1 LPSLEVNPDL
11 TKTLAPSNDRDWSPD
26 QAVLAWAE
34 FRGNQV
40 TLHNIRNCTYRTRED
55 YDVAHYDKTLDL
67 DKLTSVDFVVVP
79 FNDMPE
85 IAHTAL
91 SFGFDDKDYVVV
103 SVEIRRERGEAYH
116 ALKGFFRQYE
126 LMYAVVDERDF
137 VLLNAVQ
144 YMSDVY
150 VHRTRATPQQA
161 QALFVDVMRRVNTL
175 VTQPEFYDTLA
186 NNCTT
191 NIRDHINHVFPNRVP
206 YDYRVVLPGYS
217 DRLAYDL
224 GLLATDASFEQTR
237 LHNRVNY
244 QAYLHREAPDFS
256 VKIRR

>member
-1 LPSLEVNPDL
+1 MASGMTFLAGCSLSRQSAPTPLAAVVAEQIPRIGPPVQPLLPSLEVNPDL

-55 YDVAHYDKTLDL
+55 YDVAHYDKTFDL

-103 SVEIRRERGEAYH
+103 SGEIRRARG
-116 ALKGFFRQYE
+116 GFPPTPPPNPFRPS
-126 LMYAVVDERDF
+126 R
-137 VLLNAVQ
+137 N
-144 YMSDVY
+144 
-150 VHRTRATPQQA
+150 
-161 QALFVDVMRRVNTL
+161 
-175 VTQPEFYDTLA
+175 
-186 NNCTT
+186 
-191 NIRDHINHVFPNRVP
+191 
-206 YDYRVVLPGYS
+206 
-217 DRLAYDL
+217 
-224 GLLATDASFEQTR
+224 
-237 LHNRVNY
+237 
-244 QAYLHREAPDFS
+244 
-256 VKIRR
+256 